1 MTKQEK
7 INNLKK
13 LISEKEKELIDERSK
28 NMSMKSFYKKHF
40 KKFVDY
46 NIRDVSLLVDLD
58 RKLHYLDVG
67 RSLCNVGLTE
77 YEGVHSSFPYLFGA
91 LCIEAREKGKIIVS
105 EMLNDTEHD
114 GEMYAGAFVFQ
125 PIAGAY
131 REGVASF
138 DLNSLYPNI
147 CITQNISPETKIG
160 KIIKDLD
167 DKYEIDFLGK
177 RKIVDKE
184 KLKKI
189 AIKSENDVLYCK
201 HSKKVGIVTSLLERL
216 YNGRKSFKKRVGK
229 IIRELDGDDI
239 SNERKQVLIGD
250 KEYWEMQS
258 QVSKIFLNSIY
269 GCIGNTF
276 FPIYDRDLAESITLS
291 GQKIIKDSANYLN
304 RILGDKGVIYGD
316 TDSLFINTKKIVQK
330 IFGTTDIKWNKTNV
344 KKISKALDKIND
356 KINENVNRIVKDDFW
371 SENPTLEFEREKIC
385 SEALFLP
392 VKKRYV
398 LHARDVDGEYCDKFM
413 YTGLD
418 VKRNE
423 VNEKLKVYLKE
434 MIEKSLVDKWD
445 NGKYQDYIG
454 NTWKDFNIL
463 PVSDIALT
471 KGYNTEKT
479 NNGFICE
486 KGSLAHV
493 RGIKYYNELIKRYGL
508 DVDFEYI
515 HRGDKVKFVYL
526 KSNIYGINAMSYK
539 SDWPEKFNEM
549 FIPDYKKMFEKAILK
564 PMEKI
569 EDVFGFSRFSF
580 NEVMTNLEDL

>member
-1 MTKQEK
+1 MSEYVDTEMSVQDMYKH
-7 INNLKK
+7 INNGCTFDG
-13 LISEKEKELIDERSK
+13 IDS
-28 NMSMKSFYKKHF
+28 
-40 KKFVDY
+40 
-46 NIRDVSLLVDLD
+46 I
-58 RKLHYLDVG
+58 
-67 RSLCNVGLTE
+67 
-77 YEGVHSSFPYLFGA
+77 
-91 LCIEAREKGKIIVS
+91 
-105 EMLNDTEHD
+105 
-114 GEMYAGAFVFQ
+114 
-125 PIAGAY
+125 
-131 REGVASF
+131 
-138 DLNSLYPNI
+138 
-147 CITQNISPETKIG
+147 TKIG
-160 KIIKDLD
+160 
-167 DKYEIDFLGK
+167 DKYNIEYEK
-177 RKIVDKE
+177 EDKTI
-184 KLKKI
+184 I
-189 AIKSENDVLYCK
+189 A
-201 HSKKVGIVTSLLERL
+201 
-216 YNGRKSFKKRVGK
+216 
-229 IIRELDGDDI
+229 
-239 SNERKQVLIGD
+239 
-250 KEYWEMQS
+250 
-258 QVSKIFLNSIY
+258 
-269 GCIGNTF
+269 
-276 FPIYDRDLAESITLS
+276 
-291 GQKIIKDSANYLN
+291 
-304 RILGDKGVIYGD
+304 GD
-316 TDSLFINTKKIVQK
+316 TDSVFCNISKLVKK

-493 RGIKYYNELIKRYGL
+493 RGIKYYNELIKKYGL